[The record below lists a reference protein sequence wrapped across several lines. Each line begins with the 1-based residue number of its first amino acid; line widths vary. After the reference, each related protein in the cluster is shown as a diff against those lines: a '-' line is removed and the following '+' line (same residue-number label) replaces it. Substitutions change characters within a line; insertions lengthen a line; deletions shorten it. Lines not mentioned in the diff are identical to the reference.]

1 MCKLGTTCP
10 GQRHPGQRPWHPDV
24 ASPRSASWSACPRSA
39 RHVTPVSACRVTS
52 AVKLDPPSRLPEVTN
67 PFIRSLTPP
76 VVPSIR
82 IKYHARGHTE
92 PWRVVKVRRLQPFK
106 ISFRSAPHMA
116 SARGC
121 ESDIDQNEISEPHRP
136 PQARPRGARG
146 RRLDRPRR
154 IQRSRSNLLLE
165 RRVSDPCTSRSPA
178 ASASIRSRAAAA
190 PHAAHLGWHALSRR
204 ALCTNARCAH
214 GRVWKAGVTGQRTRM
229 RIFALSVLAD
239 CCMPVGCPHA
249 AGKLST
255 SCACSAA
262 ALCCA
267 M

>member
-1 MCKLGTTCP
+1 M
-10 GQRHPGQRPWHPDV
+10 
-24 ASPRSASWSACPRSA
+24 
-39 RHVTPVSACRVTS
+39 
-52 AVKLDPPSRLPEVTN
+52 
-67 PFIRSLTPP
+67 
-76 VVPSIR
+76 
-82 IKYHARGHTE
+82 E
-92 PWRVVKVRRLQPFK
+92 PWRVVKVPRRCNLLK
-106 ISFRSAPHMA
+106 RTMA

-154 IQRSRSNLLLE
+154 IRRSRSKLLLK

-178 ASASIRSRAAAA
+178 ASASIRCRAAAA
-190 PHAAHLGWHALSRR
+190 PHAAYLGWHALSRR

-229 RIFALSVLAD
+229 RNFALSVLAD
-239 CCMPVGCPHA
+239 CCMPVGCSHA

>member
-1 MCKLGTTCP
+1 
-10 GQRHPGQRPWHPDV
+10 
-24 ASPRSASWSACPRSA
+24 
-39 RHVTPVSACRVTS
+39 
-52 AVKLDPPSRLPEVTN
+52 
-67 PFIRSLTPP
+67 
-76 VVPSIR
+76 
-82 IKYHARGHTE
+82 
-92 PWRVVKVRRLQPFK
+92 
-106 ISFRSAPHMA
+106 MA

-178 ASASIRSRAAAA
+178 ASASIRCRAAAA

-229 RIFALSVLAD
+229 RIFTRPCSPMVACLSGVRMLPGSSRRAAHAQLQRCVVRCDVSERCGSGSGEGHEAPTDAHRSSSRALQLKRLRRVSFSLQDFVFCVWCFLISGRRRNRRRLAGASFVASGTAARVPRAPW
-239 CCMPVGCPHA
+239 PVA
-249 AGKLST
+249 KLFNLVRALRAGVPRYWVRTLWCT
-255 SCACSAA
+255 GF
-262 ALCCA
+262 
-267 M
+267 